1 MALSRPK
8 QPKDILGVYY
18 IAPMANLA
26 SILRH
31 GVLSHN
37 AVEREDLQPEVIYD
51 ASIVARRGE
60 RRTPDG
66 KTLWD
71 FANFYFNARNAMMY
85 RVHQVEG
92 RDLAVLFMRRRLL
105 DSGKNQLLDSG
116 KYVAVGNAASQHS
129 EILPAAEGLKR
140 IQSDAVME
148 KLRADVWDEGEEKRL
163 MMSELLVPDRVA
175 PGNIQSI
182 YVPTAEKAAEVRQRL
197 DLPPGVDAIPHPDMF
212 FGAAREIELAG
223 TQIRILDGDMF
234 FSRMQTLTVS
244 VNTRGVMG
252 AGLAAR
258 MKYAFPDV
266 YVEYQDLC
274 RARKL
279 TTVRPCLVR
288 REKSLD
294 EQFVDDFPSLAVKPN
309 ANRWFLLFATK
320 DDWRQPTRLEYIEGG
335 LKWLV
340 ANASREGIT
349 SLALPA
355 LGCGLGW
362 LRWADVAP
370 LMCRY
375 LRRLEIPCEIYLPRE
390 GGKIPDAQ
398 LSPDF
403 LLDDRAG

>member
-1 MALSRPK
+1 MPPSRK

-18 IAPMANLA
+18 IAPLANLA
-26 SILRH
+26 SILRR
-31 GVLSHN
+31 GVLSHA
-37 AVEREDLQPEVIYD
+37 AVARENLRSEAIYD
-51 ASIVARRGE
+51 SSIVASRGE

-71 FANFYFNARNAMMY
+71 FANFYFNPRNAMMY
-85 RVHQVEG
+85 RVYRAEG
-92 RDLAVLFMRRRLL
+92 RDVAVLLMRR
-105 DSGKNQLLDSG
+105 QLLDSG
-116 KYVAVGNAASQHS
+116 KYVSVGNAASPQS
-129 EILPAAEGLKR
+129 AILPIKEGMAR
-140 IQSDAVME
+140 IQSDSVME
-148 KLRADVWDEGEEKRL
+148 KLRADVWSEGEEKRL
-163 MMSELLVPDRVA
+163 MMSELLVPESVA
-175 PGNIQSI
+175 PDFVQSV
-182 YVPTAEKAAEVRQRL
+182 YVPTAEKAAAARRLL
-197 DLPPGVDAIPHPDMF
+197 DLPAGVDAIPHPHMF

-258 MKYAFPDV
+258 MKYAVPDV
-266 YVEYQDLC
+266 YVEYEDLC
-274 RARKL
+274 KARKL
-279 TTVRPCLVR
+279 TTARPCLVR

-294 EQFVDDFPSLAVKPN
+294 EQLADDFPSLSVKPN

-320 DDWRQPTRLEYIEGG
+320 DDWRRPSRMEYIKDG

-340 ANASREGIT
+340 ANASREGIA

-355 LGCGLGW
+355 LGCGKGW

-403 LLDDRAG
+403 LLDDRTG

>member
-1 MALSRPK
+1 MATSRK

-26 SILRH
+26 SILRR
-31 GVLSHN
+31 GVLSHA
-37 AVEREDLQPEVIYD
+37 AVARENLRSEMIYD
-51 ASIVARRGE
+51 SSIVASRGE

-71 FANFYFNARNAMMY
+71 FANFYFNPRNAMMCRVY
-85 RVHQVEG
+85 RAEG
-92 RDLAVLFMRRRLL
+92 RDVAVLLMRR
-105 DSGKNQLLDSG
+105 QLLDSG
-116 KYVAVGNAASQHS
+116 KYVSVGNAASPQS
-129 EILPAAEGLKR
+129 DILPVKEGMAR
-140 IQSDAVME
+140 IQSDPVME
-148 KLRADVWDEGEEKRL
+148 KLRADVWNEGEEKRL
-163 MMSELLVPDRVA
+163 MMSELLVPEGVA
-175 PGNIQSI
+175 PGFVQSV
-182 YVPTAEKAAEVRQRL
+182 YVPTAERAAAARRTL
-197 DLPPGVDAIPHPDMF
+197 DLPAGVDAIPHPHMF
-212 FGAAREIELAG
+212 FGAAREIGLAG
-223 TQIRILDGDMF
+223 TRIRILDGDMF
-234 FSRMQTLTVS
+234 FSRMQTMTVS

-258 MKYAFPDV
+258 MKYAVPDV
-266 YVEYQDLC
+266 YVEYEDLC
-274 RARKL
+274 KARKL
-279 TTVRPCLVR
+279 TTARPCLVK

-294 EQFVDDFPSLAVKPN
+294 EQLADDFSSLSVKPN

-320 DDWRQPTRLEYIEGG
+320 DDWRRPSRLEYVEDG

-340 ANASREGIT
+340 ANASREGIE

-403 LLDDRAG
+403 LLDDRTV